1 MPCLR
6 GAWIKA
12 VVGDSWEVLLSRSCE
27 IRSRR
32 SRSWPEAL
40 GQGLL
45 RRSCGD
51 PSEMLSE
58 AFAWSCT
65 GPCEKLLKRSW
76 WNPLGVLTWSGTG
89 PCEKIFWRSC
99 LIKILEMLCV
109 GAWWCLYE
117 SSSGMLIGSSCL
129 KILREPLYIYIYNI
143 YRRSCCCSCLNF
155 KPHLLLLHSC
165 CCLYLVQWFPT
176 LDALWVL
183 LPV

>member
-1 MPCLR
+1 MILYRSLTEELVEILVRASLRGPCMNILQMPCLR

-27 IRSRR
+27 IRSSR

-129 KILREPLYIYIYNI
+129 KILREPLYIYI
-143 YRRSCCCSCLNF
+143 
-155 KPHLLLLHSC
+155 
-165 CCLYLVQWFPT
+165 
-176 LDALWVL
+176 
-183 LPV
+183 